1 MSQKLI
7 TFAVPCYN
15 SADYM
20 RHCVQTL
27 LAAGEDAEIILVDD
41 GSTKDDTPAICDEFA
56 AKYPTIVKAIHQE
69 NGGHGEG
76 VNQGLRNATGLYYKV
91 VDSDDWLDTDSLQKL
106 LTRLRT
112 LIQQDLAPDMLI
124 CNYVYEHVEDG
135 TTHTVRYTNV
145 FPTERL
151 FNWVHVG
158 HFRPDQHLLMHSV
171 IYRTEVL
178 RRCGMLLPKH
188 TFYVDNI
195 FIYQPLPYVKSMY
208 YMNLDLY
215 RYFIGRADQSVNES
229 VMVKRV
235 DQQLR
240 VTRHMIDCQDL
251 DQLQN
256 TPRLRSYMLHYLS
269 MMMAVSDIFLL
280 LDGSPEAYEKKAA
293 LWEYLKTHTSPQ
305 VYRAIRTS
313 IGGATNQSTAL
324 GNKVVLKGYRL
335 ARKIFKF
342 N

>member
-1 MSQKLI
+1 MS
-7 TFAVPCYN
+7 TWRTAPP
-15 SADYM
+15 
-20 RHCVQTL
+20 TL
-27 LAAGEDAEIILVDD
+27 C
-41 GSTKDDTPAICDEFA
+41 AI
-56 AKYPTIVKAIHQE
+56 PTC
-69 NGGHGEG
+69 
-76 VNQGLRNATGLYYKV
+76 L
-91 VDSDDWLDTDSLQKL
+91 
-106 LTRLRT
+106 
-112 LIQQDLAPDMLI
+112 
-124 CNYVYEHVEDG
+124 
-135 TTHTVRYTNV
+135 
-145 FPTERL
+145 TERL

-178 RRCGMLLPKH
+178 RRCGMVLPKH

-313 IGGATNQSTAL
+313 IGGVTNQSTAL